1 MTTARPA
8 IRLRLVGQVQTK
20 AMHVGFWAGIFG
32 LAIGLIVGLTHSA
45 LTFSGRWS
53 FSEYAAGATA
63 ATAAVAS
70 TISYL
75 RSQRSGAAT
84 WQLRLAR
91 WRRVAHAIGVALAH
105 TALTAIITIGVG
117 ELLGVGFQGF
127 IFDTFW
133 SAVLMGVATAAAAYL
148 TYLSAARVT
157 SSQLS
162 TLLVLFMVSGVL
174 TAMLT
179 TSRHNWWVYHFS
191 DLGAS
196 RGVAGIVFNGT
207 LIGGG
212 LIVITFAAY
221 VGNDIDRL
229 YSTGVI
235 RHRSAST
242 VISTAFALMGF
253 MLATVGVV
261 RVDVNVYVH
270 NAFAAGIGLTF
281 ALLLTVGQILF
292 RGLPRGF
299 FEGCWIVLGIVILS
313 GAAYFTGNLG
323 LTAFEIIVFAML
335 FIWFDIVIRFL
346 TITTEAVDRAVAE
359 GQSVASDD

>member
-1 MTTARPA
+1 
-8 IRLRLVGQVQTK
+8 
-20 AMHVGFWAGIFG
+20 
-32 LAIGLIVGLTHSA
+32 
-45 LTFSGRWS
+45 
-53 FSEYAAGATA
+53 
-63 ATAAVAS
+63 
-70 TISYL
+70 
-75 RSQRSGAAT
+75 
-84 WQLRLAR
+84 
-91 WRRVAHAIGVALAH
+91 
-105 TALTAIITIGVG
+105 
-117 ELLGVGFQGF
+117 
-127 IFDTFW
+127 
-133 SAVLMGVATAAAAYL
+133 
-148 TYLSAARVT
+148 
-157 SSQLS
+157 
-162 TLLVLFMVSGVL
+162 
-174 TAMLT
+174 MLT

-281 ALLLTVGQILF
+281 ALLLTVGQILSEVSPGF
-292 RGLPRGF
+292 LRGLLDRPRNRDPL
-299 FEGCWIVLGIVILS
+299 GCRLLH
-313 GAAYFTGNLG
+313 GNLG